1 MNEPLEMVVERAKAQ
16 SAHALRLAR
25 VGTTVAALVLL
36 IVGLILCSS
45 AAKFGVMFQDLEKDA
60 ELPAISAITARHSGS
75 VIVALLA
82 LSAVTIFFIWAK
94 GKAAVWM
101 AGLGLLLIATIV
113 PILVFSLFLPLV
125 KIISEMGN
133 M

>member
-1 MNEPLEMVVERAKAQ
+1 MNEPLEMVVERSAAESAQ
-16 SAHALRLAR
+16 ALRLAR
-25 VGTTVAALVLL
+25 VGTTVATLVLL

-45 AAKFGVMFQDLEKDA
+45 AVKFGVIFEELGKDA
-60 ELPAISAITARHSGS
+60 ELPVISAIAARHSGS

-82 LSAVTIFFIWAK
+82 LSAVTMFFVWAK

-101 AGLGLLLIATIV
+101 AGLGLLLMAIIV
-113 PILVFSLFLPLV
+113 PILVFALFLPLV